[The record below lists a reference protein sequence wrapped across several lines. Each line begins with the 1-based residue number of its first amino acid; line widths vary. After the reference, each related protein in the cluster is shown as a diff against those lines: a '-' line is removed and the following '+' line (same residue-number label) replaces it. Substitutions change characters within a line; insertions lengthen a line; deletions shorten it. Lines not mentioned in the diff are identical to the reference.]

1 MESETA
7 SATPATR
14 RRDSAATREAL
25 LRAAHSRFI
34 RLGYERTTLRDVA
47 GDAGVNIA
55 LVKRYFGSKEGLFK
69 AALAANP
76 RFLGSGADLPS
87 GVAELADALADQFS
101 ADAWPEFGEHP
112 VLMLL
117 RDPGDAEVSAMRR
130 AALEEFARNV
140 LASAGAALPEAGAA
154 ERGLRSQ
161 LVVALGIG
169 VAVLRSAVSVQPLGD
184 VGSAELAPLL
194 RLALRA
200 LLEEPCDEPGGYQGR
215 TGSGPRPGAPGQA
228 LDAGVEAS

>member
-1 MESETA
+1 MDEETV
-7 SATPATR
+7 SAEGAGQR
-14 RRDSAATREAL
+14 RNSAATRAAL
-25 LRAAHSRFI
+25 LRAAHGRFI

-76 RFLGSGADLPS
+76 RFLDPDGHGPS
-87 GVAELADALADQFS
+87 GVAGLADALASQFS

-117 RDPGDAEVSAMRR
+117 RTPDEGDLGDLRR
-130 AALEEFARNV
+130 AALQDFARHV
-140 LASAGAALPEAGAA
+140 LASVDPLPDVGTT
-154 ERGLRSQ
+154 ERELRSQ
-161 LVVALGIG
+161 LVVALGVG
-169 VAVLRSAVSVQPLGD
+169 MAVLRSTVAVQPLGD
-184 VGSAELAPLL
+184 AGPRELAPLL

-200 LLEEPCDEPGGYQGR
+200 LLEEPR
-215 TGSGPRPGAPGQA
+215 I
-228 LDAGVEAS
+228 DADT